1 MNRLT
6 LASLSLIAVASTAER
21 SFGNENSSNER
32 LVLVT
37 LSGLVETQAVYDI
50 YSPIPYMGIPALY
63 ENKRFKALSYAALNL
78 SGYKMK
84 DHFDPKSH
92 RSRYDFDAT
101 LYPNRS
107 TPTTFFQY
115 GAGLSPRFYRDE
127 SFFNLTRH
135 GLYYMRL
142 IEIYSTY
149 RNLHARTASTNKV
162 KPKKTSIPSLAISP
176 FKWHYLKNPWVY
188 APMVIAG
195 GVSFLFSPSEKPLS
209 DAQEVVMFGNRY
221 SPYRALFLFSATV
234 AYKQV
239 LTATGEEMYY
249 RGIVQTELTER
260 LNPNLA
266 LAISSLLFGAW
277 HIPNQGLRIS
287 IGATV
292 AGGYFGYRYKN
303 NGYDL
308 GEVIATHFWLNAVT
322 GVVEFMKDPT
332 SSGFVYKINW
342 KL

>member
-6 LASLSLIAVASTAER
+6 LASLLLIAIASTAER
-21 SFGNENSSNER
+21 SFSNESSSNGR
-32 LVLVT
+32 LVLVS
-37 LSGLVETQAVYDI
+37 LSGLVETHAVYNID
-50 YSPIPYMGIPALY
+50 SPIPYMGTPALY

-78 SGYKMK
+78 SVYKMK
-84 DHFDPKSH
+84 DHFDHRAH
-92 RSRYDFDAT
+92 RSRYDIDNA

-107 TPTTFFQY
+107 TPTTFFRY
-115 GAGLSPRFYRDE
+115 GAGVSPQFSRDA
-127 SFFNLTRH
+127 SFFNLTSH
-135 GLYYMRL
+135 GLSYMRM

-162 KPKKTSIPSLAISP
+162 KPKQTSIPSLAMSP

-188 APMVIAG
+188 APLAIAG

-209 DAQEVVMFGNRY
+209 DAQEIVMFGNRY
-221 SPYRALFLFSATV
+221 SPYRALSLFLATV

-239 LTATGEEMYY
+239 LTATGEEMYF

-277 HIPNQGLRIS
+277 HIPNQGLKIS

-292 AGGYFGYRYKN
+292 AGGYFGYRYRS

-308 GEVIATHFWLNAVT
+308 GEVIATHFWLNAVS

-342 KL
+342 KR